1 MSAIEKINDL
11 TRRASE
17 ASAAV
22 AQASTESKNEVLRHM
37 AALLEERSDDVVAA
51 NGRDMKRAREDG
63 LAQNRVNRLEFGE
76 RKLYSRVGSLK
87 KIADL
92 PDPVG
97 QTNDMEKRPN
107 GMRVGRM
114 RVPLGVIL
122 MIYEARPH
130 VTVNA
135 GAFALKS
142 GNAIICKG
150 GSEAENCNEL
160 LGELWAEALE
170 RAQLPAESIQ
180 VVSLSHKEVDVLLQK
195 NDDVDL
201 VMPRG
206 GKKLIQ
212 TVNDKSQIPVIK
224 HFEGICHVYIGR
236 QADTAKAL
244 PIVLDSKTLMPSV
257 CNAVETVL
265 VDEEMAEWIPMLVSS
280 LHNHEVEV
288 RGDAV
293 VRDKVPGLDA
303 ATEDDW
309 STEYLDTILSL
320 RVVDG
325 VDEAAEHIMT
335 YGSGHTE
342 SIVTENYSD
351 AQRFVERVDSSV
363 VMVNASTMFC
373 DGESLGMGAEIGIS
387 TDKIHARGPMGLEEL
402 TSYKHIIL
410 GEGHVLSEPNA

>member
-1 MSAIEKINDL
+1 MSAIEKIDDL
-11 TRRASE
+11 TRRANE
-17 ASAAV
+17 ASTAV
-22 AQASTESKNEVLRHM
+22 AQAGTESKNEVLRRM
-37 AALLEERSDDVVAA
+37 ATLLAERSDDVVAA
-51 NGRDMKRAREDG
+51 NERDMEKAREDG
-63 LAQNRVNRLEFGE
+63 LDQKLVNRLKFGE
-76 RKLYSRVGSLK
+76 RKLNSRIGSLN

-97 QTNDMEKRPN
+97 QTTDMEKRPN

-150 GSEAENCNEL
+150 GSEAESCNEL

-170 RAQLPAESIQ
+170 RAQLPADAIQ
-180 VVSLSHKEVDVLLQK
+180 VVSLSHEEVDVLLQQ
-195 NDDVDL
+195 NDKVDL

-265 VDEEMAEWIPMLVSS
+265 VDQEMADWIPMLVSS
-280 LHNHEVEV
+280 LQNHDVEV
-288 RGDAV
+288 RGDAI
-293 VRDKVPGLDA
+293 VREKVPGVDA

-309 STEYLDTILSL
+309 GTEYLDTVLSL

-335 YGSGHTE
+335 HGSGHTE

-410 GEGHVLSEPNA
+410 GEGQVLSEPNA